1 MTQQDPTADELRLR
15 HATVSALQASL
26 LRTTT
31 VEAFLQTVVDRA
43 GEHVA
48 AHSACTLTMLREG
61 RFLTVASTDPEAT
74 EADQVEYAT
83 DSGPCVEAA
92 RRGVETIVPDTACR
106 GPLARV
112 GRRLPSARLPVCGRG
127 PRRYRGR
134 RTAGDQPLRT

>member
-1 MTQQDPTADELRLR
+1 M
-15 HATVSALQASL
+15 SALQASL

-92 RRGVETIVPDTACR
+92 RRGVETVVPDLRAE
-106 GPLARV
+106 
-112 GRRLPSARLPVCGRG
+112 GRWPEWAAASLRLGFLLGGRS